1 MYRLFLTG
9 LPRFALFLLASL
21 PVLIGVAILIS
32 MQHGQ
37 IDALSDADDLARR
50 ASYPFA
56 VVGHILGGSL
66 MLLLGLAQFSIW
78 FRRKYP
84 AWHRWTG
91 RGLVA
96 GGGYFALSGLW
107 MNAAVQARADSW
119 LHDAAQNVV
128 AVAMLAV
135 LVLGMHA
142 IWRRDIAAHRAWMM
156 RAYAI
161 GLGAGTQAVIL
172 GAWMLAVGLPGEG
185 LRAGLMGLAWAI
197 NLAVAEWVIG
207 GTRRRVMQAMG

>member
-21 PVLIGVAILIS
+21 PVLIGMAILTS

-107 MNAAVQARADSW
+107 MNAAVQAQADSW

-135 LVLGMHA
+135 LVLGIRA

-161 GLGAGTQAVIL
+161 SLGAATQTALLLPVFL
-172 GAWMLAVGLPGEG
+172 LFGPPVGLLADLVFIAAWG
-185 LRAGLMGLAWAI
+185 L
-197 NLAVAEWVIG
+197 NLAVAERLI
-207 GTRRRVMQAMG
+207 RRPA